1 MMPTPTL
8 AEFLH
13 APLTTIRQVAPATMV
28 FSSGGSRRKAALA
41 NMSAAGEEYARWSHQ
56 QLLKCLE
63 LFFAHGI
70 KHLFLPMLLPNQFQ
84 ETTPNYREHIEQWVA
99 WGAASQAMLE
109 YYQEH
114 NWRVRLLDTQYSP
127 ILADAAQRL
136 QQPYDHPDQP
146 TLWWF
151 VVRDSEDP
159 WQIIFQAAQQT
170 AFKTRSQAI
179 EAIYGEPIPPAE
191 LFVSF
196 GKPQVNHDLLPPLLV
211 GELQCY
217 WTQKPGYTLSEEEFR
232 QILYD
237 FAFLRKTWQADKTER
252 TQAALAF
259 RQHWERGPIL
269 GLGQQ
274 LGPFWY
280 PQSTSIESEL

>member
-1 MMPTPTL
+1 MRPTL
-8 AEFLH
+8 AEFLQQPIDLVNEIVPETVVYSC
-13 APLTTIRQVAPATMV
+13 A
-28 FSSGGSRRKAALA
+28 GSRRQAALA
-41 NMSAAGEEYARWSHQ
+41 GVPATGNAFAQWSHEQ
-56 QLLKCLE
+56 MLKTISMLMSYQ
-63 LFFAHGI
+63 I
-70 KHLFLPMLLPNQFQ
+70 RHLFVPLLLPNQFKEQ
-84 ETTPNYREHIEQWVA
+84 TPNYREKLEGWVE
-99 WGAASQAMLE
+99 WGIASQMMLDF
-109 YYQEH
+109 YRTNQ
-114 NWRVRLLDTQYSP
+114 WRVRLLGTEQLPNLHATAEHLYQTDQASE
-127 ILADAAQRL
+127 
-136 QQPYDHPDQP
+136 QQ
-146 TLWWF
+146 TLWWYI
-151 VVRDSEDP
+151 VPDQEQA
-159 WQIIFQAAQQT
+159 WQTIFGATQQHT
-170 AFKTRSQAI
+170 ITNRAEAI
-179 EAIYGEPIPPAE
+179 QAIYGEAIAPAE
-191 LFVSF
+191 LFISF
-196 GKPQVNHDLLPPLLV
+196 GKPMLNAHVIPPLLV